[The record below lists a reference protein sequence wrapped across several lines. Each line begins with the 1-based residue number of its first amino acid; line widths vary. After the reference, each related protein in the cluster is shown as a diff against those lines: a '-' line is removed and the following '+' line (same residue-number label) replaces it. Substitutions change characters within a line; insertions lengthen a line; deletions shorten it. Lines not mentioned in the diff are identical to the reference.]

1 MRPYSKSNIPLAKT
15 LRKNMTPWGRKLRYE
30 FLREYPIRF
39 QRQKPIGNYI
49 ADFYCFQAKLVIELD
64 GSQHYNRNEAIN
76 DRIRTERLEN
86 LNLIVL
92 RIPNNEI
99 DDNFAEICDHID
111 SVVNQIIA
119 E

>member
-1 MRPYSKSNIPLAKT
+1 MVCR
-15 LRKNMTPWGRKLRYE
+15 GVCRYE
-30 FLREYPIRF
+30 TVQQIKYSFGKNTS
-39 QRQKPIGNYI
+39 QKRDLLLNLTVRSII
-49 ADFYCFQAKLVIELD
+49 IE
-64 GSQHYNRNEAIN
+64 IN

-86 LNLIVL
+86 LSLIVL

>member
-1 MRPYSKSNIPLAKT
+1 
-15 LRKNMTPWGRKLRYE
+15 
-30 FLREYPIRF
+30 
-39 QRQKPIGNYI
+39 
-49 ADFYCFQAKLVIELD
+49 
-64 GSQHYNRNEAIN
+64 
-76 DRIRTERLEN
+76 

-111 SVVNQIIA
+111 SIANQIIA

>member
-1 MRPYSKSNIPLAKT
+1 MRPYSKSNIPLAKH
-15 LRKNMTPWGRKLRYE
+15 
-30 FLREYPIRF
+30 F
-39 QRQKPIGNYI
+39 
-49 ADFYCFQAKLVIELD
+49 AKAGLVIELD

-76 DRIRTERLEN
+76 DRIRTKRLEN

-99 DDNFAEICDHID
+99 DDNFAEIFDHID

>member
-1 MRPYSKSNIPLAKT
+1 M
-15 LRKNMTPWGRKLRYE
+15 G
-30 FLREYPIRF
+30 
-39 QRQKPIGNYI
+39 
-49 ADFYCFQAKLVIELD
+49 LVIELG

>member
-1 MRPYSKSNIPLAKT
+1 MVCR
-15 LRKNMTPWGRKLRYE
+15 GVCRYE
-30 FLREYPIRF
+30 TVQQIKYSFGKNTS
-39 QRQKPIGNYI
+39 QKRGLLLNLTVRSTI
-49 ADFYCFQAKLVIELD
+49 
-64 GSQHYNRNEAIN
+64 NRNEAIN

-86 LNLIVL
+86 LNRIVL

-111 SVVNQIIA
+111 SDVNQIIA

>member
-1 MRPYSKSNIPLAKT
+1 M
-15 LRKNMTPWGRKLRYE
+15 
-30 FLREYPIRF
+30 
-39 QRQKPIGNYI
+39 
-49 ADFYCFQAKLVIELD
+49 
-64 GSQHYNRNEAIN
+64 
-76 DRIRTERLEN
+76 N
-86 LNLIVL
+86 LLVL

>member
-1 MRPYSKSNIPLAKT
+1 MVCR
-15 LRKNMTPWGRKLRYE
+15 GVCRYE
-30 FLREYPIRF
+30 TVQQIKYSFGKNTS
-39 QRQKPIGNYI
+39 QKRDLLLNLTVRSTI
-49 ADFYCFQAKLVIELD
+49 
-64 GSQHYNRNEAIN
+64 NRNEAIN

-86 LNLIVL
+86 LSLIVL